1 MRTLVTFE
9 DEQIRALDTLAR
21 RQRVSRAELIRR
33 AVDRFLDL
41 VGDGLAAGAHWVVIP
56 SDRLAPEFF
65 RLRSGY
71 LAVNARTNALPACSI
86 SS

>member
-33 AVDRFLDL
+33 AVDRFLEEKTSGDDL
-41 VGDGLAAGAHWVVIP
+41 PSFGLWDGGDGLAYQ
-56 SDRLAPEFF
+56 EK
-65 RLRSGY
+65 LRSEW
-71 LAVNARTNALPACSI
+71 
-86 SS
+86 

>member
-33 AVDRFLDL
+33 AVDRFLEDKASGDDL
-41 VGDGLAAGAHWVVIP
+41 PSFGLWDGAAGDGLAYQ
-56 SDRLAPEFF
+56 EK
-65 RLRSGY
+65 LRSEW
-71 LAVNARTNALPACSI
+71 
-86 SS
+86 

>member
-33 AVDRFLDL
+33 AVDRFLEDKTSGDDL
-41 VGDGLAAGAHWVVIP
+41 PSFGLWDGAAGDGLAYQ
-56 SDRLAPEFF
+56 EE
-65 RLRSGY
+65 LRSEW
-71 LAVNARTNALPACSI
+71 
-86 SS
+86 